1 MHYRCTI
8 DDDNQHRSNA
18 IKVLFRD
25 VEKKKDKRNVT
36 KEQPVEHVLEPL
48 AKILYPII
56 KE

>member
-8 DDDNQHRSNA
+8 DDDNQHCSNA

-25 VEKKKDKRNVT
+25 VEKDKRNLT
-36 KEQPVEHVLEPL
+36 KEQPVGHVLEPL
-48 AKILYPII
+48 AKILYPMI